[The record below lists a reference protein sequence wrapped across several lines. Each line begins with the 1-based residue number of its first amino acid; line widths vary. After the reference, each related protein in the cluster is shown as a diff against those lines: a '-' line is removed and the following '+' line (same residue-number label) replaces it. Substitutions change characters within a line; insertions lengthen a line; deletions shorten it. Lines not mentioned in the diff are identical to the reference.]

1 LPLVALLA
9 FILWTRKKQAA
20 GVERAV
26 ESSAARS
33 LRRARTSETFG
44 RGKGAGSETRAQHRG
59 LAAAGE
65 CMIELNGVSKSYG
78 GSVVLAKLDLA
89 IAAGETAVLIGPSGC
104 GKSTLLRL
112 MIGLVAADTGTI
124 RIAGKELAPATILEV
139 RRRLGYVI
147 QDGGL
152 FPHLTARGNVS
163 LLARYLGWDSGRIN
177 SRLAELA
184 ELTHFP
190 SEALDRFPAQ
200 LSGGQKQR
208 VSLMRALFLDPE
220 VILLDEPLGALD
232 PMVRAELQTDLRS
245 IFRSLGTT
253 VVMVTHDLAEA
264 AWFGH
269 KILLLRDGRIVQR
282 GTINELVEKPAE
294 PFVTQFVSAQRKILA
309 LAPEGDS

>member
-1 LPLVALLA
+1 
-9 FILWTRKKQAA
+9 
-20 GVERAV
+20 
-26 ESSAARS
+26 
-33 LRRARTSETFG
+33 
-44 RGKGAGSETRAQHRG
+44 
-59 LAAAGE
+59 
-65 CMIELNGVSKSYG
+65 MIELNGVSKSYG
-78 GSVVLAKLDLA
+78 GLVVLAKLDLA

-112 MIGLVAADTGTI
+112 MIGLVAPDTGTI
-124 RIAGKELAPATILEV
+124 KIAGRE
-139 RRRLGYVI
+139 
-147 QDGGL
+147 L
-152 FPHLTARGNVS
+152 FPHLTARGNVV
-163 LLARYLGWDSGRIN
+163 LLARYLGWDSERIN
-177 SRLAELA
+177 SRLAKLA
-184 ELTHFP
+184 DLTHFP

-232 PMVRAELQTDLRS
+232 PMVRAELQTDLRA
-245 IFRSLGTT
+245 IFRTLGTT